1 MTDYGTYRGRPR
13 LYSSPEARRAAKT
26 ERNREFQRQVAA
38 EGLVRVS
45 VLVPAGQ
52 VATLKALAATLRQAK
67 AARRAKAL
75 PERGHPA
82 IAETD
87 RQLIVLLYAQGA
99 APQDLEIPGVRL
111 PQIVQ
116 LLAATGEYGEPREIM
131 AELLSR
137 QAAAGRRLGR

>member
-1 MTDYGTYRGRPR
+1 MYRGRPR
-13 LYSSPEARRAAKT
+13 LYPSPEARRAAKT
-26 ERNREFQRQVAA
+26 ERNREFQRQAVA

-52 VATLKALAATLRQAK
+52 VATFRALAATLR
-67 AARRAKAL
+67 RAKAERREKAL
-75 PERGHPA
+75 PARGHPA
-82 IAETD
+82 IAEID
-87 RQLIVLLYAQGA
+87 RQLIVSLYEQGA